1 MTDTV
6 VTERPEDLWRLAR
19 RTHEV
24 RTARALAV
32 GIVVGLG
39 TLMLGS
45 FTGDATG
52 TCATPLSCARQLLP
66 APITITTGR
75 VGFRLARDG
84 TIGRVTAAIGPFR
97 PGVTWFPATGTWYRI
112 EHRHLDVGLGRR
124 QLWRS
129 HGQFT
134 SRFTLGVIVASS
146 QGVAFQH
153 DHKLYLA
160 PLDGVERPVALREAP
175 LGWTAGGLYTYAYQ
189 GRRLLLRSDSGAL
202 VKVIAR
208 RGLGSDY
215 EVTDGRLYFTARGVL
230 MSADGARTRQ
240 LDSLTRLGMATDSWL
255 QPVGPM
261 AELEDNRSLVVIRA
275 NGSVFARTPLPRSGG
290 AVENISSSLVAG
302 PGASAVAFTAAAG
315 QQDETPTHPSGAH
328 GTETVYL
335 LRPGERAA
343 MPLFRQR
350 VEFRPCERGAN
361 IQWHRGWLLYTN
373 SEGNV
378 ALIDSAGTHRAIE
391 LTGVVGRLLHSD
403 DGFSAYWGGQPSGWW

>member
-1 MTDTV
+1 MADTL
-6 VTERPEDLWRLAR
+6 VTERLEDLWRLAR
-19 RTHEV
+19 RRHDV
-24 RTARALAV
+24 RTARALAFA
-32 GIVVGLG
+32 IVVGLG
-39 TLMLGS
+39 ILMLGS
-45 FTGDATG
+45 FTGNATG
-52 TCATPLSCARQLLP
+52 TCATRPSCARRLLP

-84 TIGRVTAAIGPFR
+84 TVRRVHATTGPFP

-112 EHRHLDVGLGRR
+112 DHRHLDVGLGRR

-134 SRFTLGVIVASS
+134 SRFTLGVIMASS
-146 QGVAFQH
+146 HGVAFQH

-160 PLDGVERPVALREAP
+160 PLDGVERPVARREAP
-175 LGWTAGGLYTYAYQ
+175 LGWTAGGIYTYAYQ
-189 GRRLLLRSDSGAL
+189 GRRLLLRGDSGAL

-215 EVTDGRLYFTARGVL
+215 DVTGGRLYFVDRGVL
-230 MSADGARTRQ
+230 MSADGARTRR
-240 LDSLTRLGMATDSWL
+240 LDSVSRLGMATDSWL

-261 AELEDNRSLVVIRA
+261 AELEDNRSLVVVRA
-275 NGSVFARTPLPRSGG
+275 NGSVFARTPLPRSRG

-315 QQDETPTHPSGAH
+315 QQAETPTHPWGVH

-350 VEFRPCERGAN
+350 VEFRACERGAS

-373 SEGNV
+373 SEGYITV
-378 ALIDSAGTHRAIE
+378 IDSAGTHRAIE
-391 LTGVVGRLLHSD
+391 LSGLVRRLLHSD
-403 DGFSAYWGGQPSGWW
+403 DGFSAYWGGQPSEWW

>member
-1 MTDTV
+1 MTDTL
-6 VTERPEDLWRLAR
+6 VTEPLEDLWRLAR
-19 RTHEV
+19 RTREV
-24 RTARALAV
+24 STARALAAA
-32 GIVVGLG
+32 IVIGLG

-45 FTGDATG
+45 VTGDATG
-52 TCATPLSCARQLLP
+52 TCATPVSCARQLLP
-66 APITITTGR
+66 APITISTNR

-84 TIGRVTAAIGPFR
+84 TIGRVTATIGPFPR
-97 PGVTWFPATGTWYRI
+97 GVTWFPATGTWYRI
-112 EHRHLDVGLGRR
+112 EHRYLDIGLGRR
-124 QLWRS
+124 RLWRS

-134 SRFTLGVIVASS
+134 SPLTLGVIIASS
-146 QGVAFQH
+146 HGVAFQH

-160 PLDGVERPVALREAP
+160 PLHGVERPVARREVP
-175 LGWTAGGLYTYAYQ
+175 LGWTADGLYTYAYQ

-215 EVTDGRLYFTARGVL
+215 DVTDGRLYFIARGVL
-230 MSADGARTRQ
+230 MSADGARIRR

-255 QPVGPM
+255 APVGPM
-261 AELEDNRSLVVIRA
+261 AELEDNRGLLVIRA
-275 NGSVFARTPLPRSGG
+275 NGSVFARTPLPRSRG

-315 QQDETPTHPSGAH
+315 QQAETPTQPLGVH

-391 LTGVVGRLLHSD
+391 LSGLVGRLIHSD